1 MVIFKNFFGTSQ
13 QSEIMT
19 TALDLATTAASFV
32 SNKNDIAPL
41 LYELKLV
48 SSRSL
53 SGGLLAQQDEEAL
66 FDIYLKLENYLTT
79 ADPIR
84 KFNKTELRGKASRGL
99 RSRLEV
105 YENGQALRKKQTVN
119 A

>member
-1 MVIFKNFFGTSQ
+1 MVIFKNFFGSSQ

-19 TALDLATTAASFV
+19 TALDLATTAAGFA

-48 SSRSL
+48 SSRSS
-53 SGGLLAQQDEEAL
+53 SGGLLTQQDEEAI

-84 KFNKTELRGKASRGL
+84 KFDRTELRNKASRGL
-99 RSRLEV
+99 RARLEA
-105 YENGQALRKKQTVN
+105 YESNQVVPKKQPVS